1 MQEFIAKLTE
11 LKDECESNE
20 NTIIAITTEKVDTL
34 KLSDK

>member
-11 LKDECESNE
+11 LKNECESIE
-20 NTIIAITTEKVDTL
+20 NTIIPITTEKVNTL